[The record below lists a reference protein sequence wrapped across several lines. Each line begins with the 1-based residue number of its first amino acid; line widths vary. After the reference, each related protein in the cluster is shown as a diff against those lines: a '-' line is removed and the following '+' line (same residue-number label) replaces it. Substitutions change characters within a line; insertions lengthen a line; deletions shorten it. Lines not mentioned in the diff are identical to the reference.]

1 MVLYYQH
8 YTGTIRYKQ
17 LRENDWVGGTLSEV
31 VAFDAKN
38 GTPISA
44 VAYALNNVSTVSSV
58 PDSLVPS
65 ANVGEVA
72 HLLHR
77 HREPRPTEVE

>member
-17 LRENDWVGGTLSEV
+17 LRDNDWVGGTLSEV

-44 VAYALNNVSTVSSV
+44 VAYALNNVSTVC
-58 PDSLVPS
+58 LF
-65 ANVGEVA
+65 VGSRVQLTDFNEVA
-72 HLLHR
+72 HLLYR
-77 HREPRPTEVE
+77 HGKSHSAEVE

>member
-17 LRENDWVGGTLSEV
+17 LRDNDWVGGTLSEV

-44 VAYALNNVSTVSSV
+44 VAYALNNVSTVR
-58 PDSLVPS
+58 SLVES
-65 ANVGEVA
+65 RVQLNNFNEVA
-72 HLLHR
+72 HFLHR
-77 HREPRPTEVE
+77 HGESHPAEVE